1 METSSRFAANAYQ
14 TLAKVK
20 DALNEQK
27 SQTLGKIVGGDDKE
41 GAFGNMVTSA
51 ISGFASQAREADQQA
66 ASMAA
71 GKTDL
76 VDVVTAVAETQ
87 VAMETLVSVR
97 DQVISAYEK
106 ILQMPI

>member
-1 METSSRFAANAYQ
+1 MEANPRFASNAYQ
-14 TLAKVK
+14 TLARVK
-20 DALNEQK
+20 EALDEKQ
-27 SQTLGKIVGGDDKE
+27 SQTLGKVVGSDKE
-41 GAFGNMVTSA
+41 GEFGNMVTSA
-51 ISGFASQAREADQQA
+51 ISSFTSQAREADAQA
-66 ASMAA
+66 ASMAT

-87 VAMETLVSVR
+87 IAMETLVSVR